1 MQQGI
6 AVGMAPE
13 TFGMRDLDA
22 ANLQRYAAFEL
33 MRIPAVADASFWFQ
47 GFQSCRWSLVVR
59 RWQKS
64 NRIMQPAT
72 AVGLQLVLADDRNL
86 TTDD

>member
-6 AVGMAPE
+6 AVGMAAE

-33 MRIPAVADASFWFQ
+33 MRIPAVTDSYLCA
-47 GFQSCRWSLVVR
+47 GF
-59 RWQKS
+59 
-64 NRIMQPAT
+64 
-72 AVGLQLVLADDRNL
+72 
-86 TTDD
+86 